1 MFRTKLLV
9 FFTALLISTAAFGS
23 AYQGSP
29 RLVVIIVIDQFRG
42 DYLDRYHDEFGPVGF
57 RNFTDHG
64 AYFPA
69 CYYHYANTRTAPGH
83 ATLGTGA
90 YSVGHGIFSNEWW
103 DPARKAVV
111 SSVDDDST
119 KLIGAEGPGAS
130 PHNLMADTIGDELRL
145 ATQGNSRVY
154 GIALKDRAA
163 ILPTGYSA
171 NGAFWIDHETR
182 RLAYVDLLHERRA
195 ALAHHFNGQ
204 DSAKKYLSLGM
215 EGHGRH
221 AAGLHQA
228 PRSTDGKPVSYY
240 DLVGSTPFANDYE
253 FDFARELI
261 QQEKLGYGTV
271 TDLLVISLSANDIL
285 GHRWDRMRRRC
296 VPWHWRSTTRSAT
309 SCSSSATS
317 SDRGSSGWRSPPITA
332 LHR

>member
-29 RLVVIIVIDQFRG
+29 QLVVILIIDQFRG
-42 DYLDRYHDEFGPVGF
+42 DYLDRYHDEFGPIGF

-69 CYYHYANTRTAPGH
+69 CYYNYANTRTAPGH

-119 KLIGAEGPGAS
+119 KLIGADGPGAS

-163 ILPTGYSA
+163 ILPAGYSA
-171 NGAFWIDHETR
+171 NGAFWIDHETG
-182 RLAYVDLLHERRA
+182 AWITSTYYMQA
-195 ALAHHFNGQ
+195 APHWLTNYNDQSH
-204 DSAKKYLSLGM
+204 AKKYLGLDWKDNHGELMGSTNSR
-215 EGHGRH
+215 EG
-221 AAGLHQA
+221 
-228 PRSTDGKPVSYY
+228 TDGKPVDYY
-240 DLVGSTPFANDYE
+240 DLVGSTPY
-253 FDFARELI
+253 RQRLRVR
-261 QQEKLGYGTV
+261 L
-271 TDLLVISLSANDIL
+271 
-285 GHRWDRMRRRC
+285 R
-296 VPWHWRSTTRSAT
+296 P
-309 SCSSSATS
+309 
-317 SDRGSSGWRSPPITA
+317 
-332 LHR
+332 